1 MFYVTRWLY
10 YILNHM
16 NHLNYL
22 KLKNCF
28 LFFKFPITNICHVP
42 RASHKSSDY
51 VVFRAHCWNWKYWIF
66 ESQKYSK
73 LLKNVEKER
82 AAPRARSSRGN
93 ELCHSDEHFPRS
105 SRSAT
110 IFTKGKEGSFAWS
123 SASWAKVGGQETAKQ
138 RDGRDVPMQE
148 RRSPYTLRKI
158 LIEILNL
165 RRQSWILWNI
175 FSFLFR
181 CVKWFFHKIKH
192 IYYEE
197 NFVENI
203 F

>member
-10 YILNHM
+10 YSLNHM

-82 AAPRARSSRGN
+82 AAPRARSSRGKRALPQRRAFSE
-93 ELCHSDEHFPRS
+93 ELTKCHDFHQ
-105 SRSAT
+105 
-110 IFTKGKEGSFAWS
+110 GEGGIVRLELRQLGEGRGS
-123 SASWAKVGGQETAKQ
+123 G
-138 RDGRDVPMQE
+138 DGE
-148 RRSPYTLRKI
+148 AAGWTGCANARKA
-158 LIEILNL
+158 
-165 RRQSWILWNI
+165 
-175 FSFLFR
+175 
-181 CVKWFFHKIKH
+181 
-192 IYYEE
+192 
-197 NFVENI
+197 
-203 F
+203 

>member
-1 MFYVTRWLY
+1 MLV
-10 YILNHM
+10 I
-16 NHLNYL
+16 NHLIM
-22 KLKNCF
+22 
-28 LFFKFPITNICHVP
+28 LFFVLIAGTGNIEYLNL
-42 RASHKSSDY
+42 R
-51 VVFRAHCWNWKYWIF
+51 NI
-66 ESQKYSK
+66 QNYSK
-73 LLKNVEKER
+73 TLKKSGQRREP
-82 AAPRARSSRGN
+82 AAAEEN

-181 CVKWFFHKIKH
+181 CVKWFFS
-192 IYYEE
+192 
-197 NFVENI
+197 
-203 F
+203 